1 MKNIYEVQAEVDPLL
16 ASDKLS
22 ETETTFVSCYVP
34 ADDLESAIRLAKGQL
49 KKDNYRVVDLEWA
62 VKIDVQDWEP
72 EDENAP
78 SKADLKGMRTSGNIA
93 YGTFYCYE
101 KDAGPGRE

>member
-16 ASDKLS
+16 ASAKQS
-22 ETETTFVSCYVP
+22 PTETTFVSCYVP
-34 ADDLESAIRLAKGQL
+34 ADDLESAIRLARGQL
-49 KKDNYRVVDLEWA
+49 KKDNYRVVELEWV
-62 VKIDVQDWEP
+62 VKIDAEDWTS

-78 SKADLKGMRTSGNIA
+78 SKDDLKGMQTSGHIA

-101 KDAGPGRE
+101 KDLGSEK

>member
-16 ASDKLS
+16 ATEKLS
-22 ETETTFVSCYVP
+22 ATETTFVSCYVP
-34 ADDLESAIRLAKGQL
+34 AADLESAIRLARRQL
-49 KKDNYRVVDLEWA
+49 EKDNYRVVELEWV
-62 VKIDVQDWEP
+62 VKIDADDWTS

-78 SKADLKGMRTSGNIA
+78 SQAELKGMRTSGEIA

-101 KDAGPGRE
+101 KEAGSVQ

>member
-22 ETETTFVSCYVP
+22 ETESTFVSCYVP
-34 ADDLESAIRLAKGQL
+34 ADDLENAIRLARGQL

-62 VKIDVQDWEP
+62 VKIDVQDWAT

-78 SKADLKGMRTSGNIA
+78 SKADLKGMLASGNIA
-93 YGTFYCYE
+93 YGTFYCFE
-101 KDAGPGRE
+101 KDAESGEE